1 MSVNSWTYELIN
13 GHPDSPPGSAEV
25 AESFKQHLVPT
36 SVQERVAE
44 TFYFPKTFTLEKIE
58 TEALQRMIA

>member
-1 MSVNSWTYELIN
+1 MSLKSGILKMRNILRDEVVGGVFEGVALTYKLID

-36 SVQERVAE
+36 SVQE
-44 TFYFPKTFTLEKIE
+44 KSC
-58 TEALQRMIA
+58 